1 MADRD
6 SAPDSE
12 RDSGH
17 ALAGADDPL
26 VVGALATFHAAAL
39 VAALVGGL
47 YLAGPPLGELLD
59 GLRTSVGLGLYLAL
73 WATTWWTNRRWLD
86 AVADPDGSA
95 WRVVGIGG
103 KWGGVNGALFFWVLF
118 GVAVVPFVGLELD
131 AALAFA
137 TVFGVGTLL
146 ALGAGAIVGVA
157 AAALDVALFG
167 VAARLGPESSAAREA
182 SSEAR

>member
-1 MADRD
+1 MGEN
-6 SAPDSE
+6 S
-12 RDSGH
+12 H
-17 ALAGADDPL
+17 AFAGADDSL

-39 VAALVGGL
+39 VAALVAGL

-86 AVADPDGSA
+86 AVADPESDGSA
-95 WRVVGIGG
+95 WRVVGVGG

-131 AALAFA
+131 AVLAFA

-146 ALGAGAIVGVA
+146 ALGVGVVVGVA

-167 VAARLGPESSAAREA
+167 VAARLGPESSAESDPR
-182 SSEAR
+182 